1 MAFAAPLPLPR
12 ALLPAVLAVLAASS
26 GPVPARAQ
34 VQVQLQC
41 AGTLL
46 ETRGSAEL
54 KRDTQ
59 RLAVSLGL
67 EAEAADADG
76 ALAALQRWGDPDQR
90 SALVSAFLEQ
100 GFSAVSVDLEG
111 LVSGKL
117 NRSLR
122 G

>member
-1 MAFAAPLPLPR
+1 VRSQGDAAR
-12 ALLPAVLAVLAASS
+12 IELPAD
-26 GPVPARAQ
+26 
-34 VQVQLQC
+34 QLS
-41 AGTLL
+41 T
-46 ETRGSAEL
+46 
-54 KRDTQ
+54 
-59 RLAVSLGL
+59 
-67 EAEAADADG
+67 
-76 ALAALQRWGDPDQR
+76 ALQRWGDPDQR